1 MAIPDTMQALV
12 QNEGGYAAEL
22 PLSSQVESLHPY
34 LTHQTI
40 ATPTPEAG
48 QVLIKVAMSPIN
60 PSDLAFIVGAYGQ
73 PRIAGVPAGFEGV
86 GQVVASGGGSLADR
100 MLDRRVSFFAGI
112 SGAWAEYA
120 VADARTCIPL
130 RSEIRD
136 EDGAALLVNP
146 FSAWAMYD
154 MVRHS
159 GSDAFV
165 MTAGASQ
172 LCKLLTVLAARNG
185 TRAIS
190 IVRRNEHVQPL
201 TDLGAANVLNSEA
214 DGFTERL
221 VEVLKSE
228 KPRVLLDAMSGPLPA
243 SIFHAMGR
251 RSRWVVYGG
260 LDLRPANLP
269 LPGELIFRGK
279 QIEGFWLTSWLA
291 TGDAGRMKQAGEAVQ
306 AMFADGTWTTDVA
319 ATVFLAE
326 AHDRVPELL
335 TGANQGK
342 VMLHP

>member
-12 QNEGGYAAEL
+12 QNESGYAAEL
-22 PLSSQVESLHPY
+22 PLSSQVESLDPY

-40 ATPTPEAG
+40 ATPTPDEG
-48 QVLIKVAMSPIN
+48 QVLIRVTMSPIN
-60 PSDLAFIVGAYGQ
+60 PSDLAFIIGAYGQ
-73 PRIAGVPAGFEGV
+73 PRIAGAPAGFEGV
-86 GQVVASGGGSLADR
+86 GEVVASGGGPIPDNLVG
-100 MLDRRVSFFAGI
+100 RRVSFFAGV

-146 FSAWAMYD
+146 FSAWAMFD
-154 MVRHS
+154 IVRQS
-159 GSDAFV
+159 GSGAFV

-172 LCKLLTVLAARNG
+172 LCKLLTVLADSNEA
-185 TRAIS
+185 RAIS
-190 IVRRNEHVQPL
+190 VVRRDEHIQSL
-201 TDLGAANVLNSEA
+201 TDLGAAHVLNSEA
-214 DGFTERL
+214 DGFAERL
-221 VEVLKSE
+221 AEILKSE
-228 KPRVLLDAMSGPLPA
+228 KPRVLLDAVSGPLPA
-243 SIFHAMGR
+243 AIFQAMGR

-269 LPGELIFRGK
+269 APGELIFRGK

-291 TGDAGRMKQAGEAVQ
+291 AGDAGRMMQAAEAVQ

-319 ATVFLAE
+319 AKVLLAE
-326 AHDRVPELL
+326 AHDRVPGLL
-335 TGANQGK
+335 AGANQGK